1 MSVYIFRH
9 YSGILFRDFSTRDR
23 QTISR
28 QKNTRRKVESVHSKV
43 IAEPFYGFASSNA
56 LATAQSEN
64 CVSFARVNFARFI
77 KLFLF
82 SRIEITRDQKV
93 QLIAE
98 RCRSLTRASTD
109 ETYSYRQN
117 FHLAYSSRLR
127 ISDANKRPIRLI
139 HFESSVSSFQLMLH
153 KASRRGMRWYANRVR
168 DFGIPIVSRAIS
180 QTEVTEIT
188 VHRSVHDILI
198 RIIAF

>member
-9 YSGILFRDFSTRDR
+9 YSGILFRDFGTRD
-23 QTISR
+23 R
-28 QKNTRRKVESVHSKV
+28 QKNTRRKIESVHSKV

-82 SRIEITRDQKV
+82 GRIEITCDRKV

-117 FHLAYSSRLR
+117 FHLVFVSL
-127 ISDANKRPIRLI
+127 ANIGR
-139 HFESSVSSFQLMLH
+139 E
-153 KASRRGMRWYANRVR
+153 
-168 DFGIPIVSRAIS
+168 
-180 QTEVTEIT
+180 
-188 VHRSVHDILI
+188 
-198 RIIAF
+198 